1 MGANRKD
8 DRQIN
13 FRVSEQE
20 YLKLEQMAQTLGM
33 SVPAFCKAKAQGVR
47 LVTPKIDRAGALE
60 MASELRKIGVNIN
73 QIAKQLNSGENCSE
87 SHLEALGGIRKGLG
101 LIWRQLNSV
110 IQGVRAD

>member
-60 MASELRKIGVNIN
+60 MASELRKIGVNVN
-73 QIAKQLNSGENCSE
+73 QIAKQLNSGENHSE
-87 SHLEALGGIRKGLG
+87 SHLEVLGGIRKGLG